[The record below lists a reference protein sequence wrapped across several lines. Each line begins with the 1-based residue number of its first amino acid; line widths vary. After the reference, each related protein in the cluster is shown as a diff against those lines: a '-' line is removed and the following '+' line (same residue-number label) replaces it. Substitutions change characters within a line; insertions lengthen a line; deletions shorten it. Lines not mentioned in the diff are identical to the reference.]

1 VGGVPPQNQKRGR
14 VARISKPATSGT
26 QNAGKPK
33 AYEGGQPLKFCISH
47 SQCYTFTERR
57 TMPKLKTYLPYIAV
71 AIGFLGIGCACGLLA
86 GIIAMHPMVSPS
98 PTLTPTPTPIPTIA
112 FPTLPPEAHCVPKTH
127 FQEASAI
134 AVLDG
139 DTIDVNI
146 QGKTYRVR
154 YIGIDAPERDEQFF
168 QEATQA
174 NASLVQGKKLLLFKD
189 VSETDRYGRLLR
201 YVFADGVFVNY
212 ALVRNGYAKAYTY
225 PPDVSCADLF
235 LEAERKAREERLGLW
250 GQATPTPSARCD
262 PSYPDVCIPPPPPDL
277 DCKDIPY
284 RRFRVLPPDPHHFDV
299 DGDGI
304 GCER

>member
-1 VGGVPPQNQKRGR
+1 MHKF
-14 VARISKPATSGT
+14 
-26 QNAGKPK
+26 K
-33 AYEGGQPLKFCISH
+33 A
-47 SQCYTFTERR
+47 
-57 TMPKLKTYLPYIAV
+57 YLPYFAG
-71 AIGFLGIGCACGLLA
+71 AIGLLGIGCACGLLA
-86 GIIAMHPMVSPS
+86 GLMAMRLSGSLAPTPMLTFTSTPIP
-98 PTLTPTPTPIPTIA
+98 PTLTPT
-112 FPTLPPEAHCVPKTH
+112 FPTLPPEAYCVPKMPP
-127 FQEASAI
+127 QEALTVAI
-134 AVLDG
+134 LDG

-154 YIGIDAPERDEQFF
+154 YIGIDAPEQDEQFF

-174 NASLVQGKKLLLFKD
+174 NASLVLDKKLFLFKD

-212 ALVRNGYAKAYTY
+212 ALVRNGYAKAFTY
-225 PPDVSCADLF
+225 PPDVSCANLF
-235 LEAERKAREERLGLW
+235 LEAERKAREENLGLW
-250 GQATPTPSARCD
+250 GQATPTLSSRCD

-284 RRFRVLPPDPHHFDV
+284 RRFKVLPPDPHHFDA